1 MPKCL
6 KNYKDPA
13 RARKYRN
20 RQRASNYA
28 QTSIYP
34 FKGRYADWEDEL
46 VLSHSMLDREL
57 SAILQR
63 SVVSIQMRRARLNKI
78 LKCKDS

>member
-6 KNYKDPA
+6 KKYKDPA
-13 RARKYRN
+13 KAREYRN

-46 VLSHSMLDREL
+46 VLAHTMPDRNL
-57 SAILQR
+57 SCLLQR
-63 SVVSIQMRRARLNKI
+63 SVVSIQIRRSRLKKI
-78 LKCKDS
+78 LECQES

>member
-13 RARKYRN
+13 KARKYRN

-28 QTSIYP
+28 QTSVYP

-46 VLSHSMLDREL
+46 VLAHTIPDRTLSSM
-57 SAILQR
+57 LQR
-63 SVVSIQMRRARLNKI
+63 SVVSIQMRRSRLKKI
-78 LKCKDS
+78 LERNES